1 MKLEKNKS
9 TNAMETDLIME
20 RIKVKDKEFEVFIP
34 SSEIQKGVEKI
45 AEEINMDFQGKN
57 PLFLSILNGSFIFAA
72 DLLKKIDIDCE
83 ISFVKLKSYEGTST
97 TGIVKTLI
105 GLDED
110 ITDRDVIIL
119 EDIVDTGNTIENLI
133 DQLMAL
139 NPAEVK
145 VATLLFKP
153 EAYVKDIKID
163 YKALEVPNE
172 FLIGYGLDYN
182 GLGRNLVD
190 IYKIC

>member
-1 MKLEKNKS
+1 MRENKS
-9 TNAMETDLIME
+9 TNTMETDLIME
-20 RIKVKDKEFEVFIP
+20 RIKVKDKEFEVFIS

-45 AEEINMDFQGKN
+45 AEEINMDFRGKN

-72 DLLKKIDIDCE
+72 DLLKKINIDCE

-97 TGIVKTLI
+97 TGVVKTLI

-110 ITDRDVIIL
+110 ITDRAVIIL

-133 DQLMAL
+133 GQLMAL

-145 VATLLFKP
+145 IATLLFKS
-153 EAYVKDIKID
+153 EAYVKDFKID
-163 YKALEVPNE
+163 YKALEVPNA
-172 FLIGYGLDYN
+172 FLIGYGLDYD

>member
-1 MKLEKNKS
+1 
-9 TNAMETDLIME
+9 METDLIIE
-20 RIKVKDKEFEVFIP
+20 KIKVNDKVFEVFIS

-45 AEEINMDFQGKN
+45 AEEINIDFQGKT

-72 DLLKKIDIDCE
+72 DLLKKIDVDCE

-110 ITDRDVIIL
+110 ITDRAVIIL

-139 NPAEVK
+139 KPAEVK